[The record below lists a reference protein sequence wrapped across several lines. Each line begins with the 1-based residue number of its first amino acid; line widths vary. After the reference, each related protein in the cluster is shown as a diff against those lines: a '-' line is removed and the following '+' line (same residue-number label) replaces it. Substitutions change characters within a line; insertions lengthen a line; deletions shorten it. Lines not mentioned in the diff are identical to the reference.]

1 MNPGTGDYPSSMA
14 DPDDARAFFSALS
27 ERIEARLF
35 GVGEPLG
42 LVLIG
47 ILTDS
52 HVLIDD
58 VPGVGKT
65 TLVRML
71 ASLLGLRF
79 SRVQFTPDLMPSD
92 ITGTSVLNLKTQEFE
107 FRPGP
112 IFTEILLADEINRA
126 TPKTQAALLEAMQER
141 QVTVDGVTY
150 PLPDPFFVLATQN
163 PVELEGTFPLPE
175 AQLDRFLLRVRM
187 GYPSQDQE
195 ERILTVSRENRTIPK
210 AALPDVPNL
219 VEMRT
224 LVEGIRIEQP
234 VRRYIVDLARATRAH
249 ADLQVGAS
257 PRSVEHMGDAVRARA
272 LLSSRDYV
280 LPDDVKVLAGS
291 VLSHRLVLTTDARI
305 RDRNVQEILSQIVEA
320 IPVPVEFQGA

>member
-1 MNPGTGDYPSSMA
+1 MI
-14 DPDDARAFFSALS
+14 DAEAARGFFSALS
-27 ERIEARLF
+27 ERIEGRLF
-35 GVGEPLG
+35 GVREP
-42 LVLIG
+42 VRMVMIG

-79 SRVQFTPDLMPSD
+79 ARVQFTPDLMPSD
-92 ITGTSVLNLKTQEFE
+92 ITGTSVLNMKTQDFE

-112 IFTEILLADEINRA
+112 IFTEVLLADEINRA

-175 AQLDRFLLRVRM
+175 AQLDRFLLRVRI
-187 GYPSQDQE
+187 GYPDE
-195 ERILTVSRENRTIPK
+195 EAEQKILTVPRENRTVP
-210 AALPDVPNL
+210 ASSVPEAPELPELRRL
-219 VEMRT
+219 VDSVRLE
-224 LVEGIRIEQP
+224 EP
-234 VRRYIVDLARATRAH
+234 VRRYIVRIVRATRDH
-249 ADLQVGAS
+249 PDLQVGAS
-257 PRSVEHMGDAVRARA
+257 PRSVEHM
-272 LLSSRDYV
+272 
-280 LPDDVKVLAGS
+280 
-291 VLSHRLVLTTDARI
+291 
-305 RDRNVQEILSQIVEA
+305 
-320 IPVPVEFQGA
+320 

>member
-1 MNPGTGDYPSSMA
+1 MA
-14 DPDDARAFFSALS
+14 EPEAADKFLAALA

-35 GVGEPLG
+35 GVREPLR

-65 TLVRML
+65 TLIRML

-92 ITGTSVLNLKTQEFE
+92 ITGTSVLNLKSQEFE

-112 IFTEILLADEINRA
+112 IFAEVLLADEINRA

-187 GYPSQDQE
+187 GYPDEQEE
-195 ERILTVSRENRTIPK
+195 ERILTVGRQGRIIPSTR
-210 AALPDVPNL
+210 LPDAPDL
-219 VEMRT
+219 PGLRG
-224 LVEGIRIEQP
+224 LVEGVRLEQP
-234 VRRYIVDLARATRAH
+234 VRRYIVGLARATRDH
-249 ADLQVGAS
+249 PDLQVGAS
-257 PRSVEHMGDAVRARA
+257 PRAIEHMGDATRARA
-272 LLSSRDYV
+272 LLDGRDYV
-280 LPDDVKVLAGS
+280 LPDDVKALAGP
-291 VLSHRLVLTTDARI
+291 VLVHRLVPTTDARI
-305 RDRNVQEILSQIVEA
+305 RDRRAEEILREVLEEV
-320 IPVPVEFQGA
+320 PVPVEFMGA

>member
-1 MNPGTGDYPSSMA
+1 MA
-14 DPDDARAFFSALS
+14 GSDSARAFFSALA
-27 ERIEARLF
+27 ERIEGRLF
-35 GVGEPLG
+35 GVRDPLR

-71 ASLLGLRF
+71 ASLLGLKF
-79 SRVQFTPDLMPSD
+79 ARVQFTPDLMPSD
-92 ITGTSVLNLKTQEFE
+92 ITGTSVLNLKEQDFE

-112 IFTEILLADEINRA
+112 IFAQILLADEINRA

-175 AQLDRFLLRVRM
+175 AQLDRFLLRVRL
-187 GYPSQDQE
+187 GYPSEEQE
-195 ERILTVSRENRTIPK
+195 ERILMMGRESRTVPSTS
-210 AALPDVPNL
+210 LPDVPDL
-219 VEMRT
+219 IDIRRMVE
-224 LVEGIRIEQP
+224 EIRIEQP
-234 VRRYIVDLARATRAH
+234 VRRYIVSLARATRDH
-249 ADLQVGAS
+249 PEVQVGAS
-257 PRSVEHMGDAVRARA
+257 PRAVEHMGDAVRARA
-272 LLSSRDYV
+272 LLDAREYV
-280 LPDDVKVLAGS
+280 LPDDVKALAGP
-291 VLSHRLVLTTDARI
+291 VLTHRLVLTTDARI
-305 RDRNVQEILSQIVEA
+305 RDRQAEEILQEVVQEV
-320 IPVPVEFQGA
+320 PVPVEFHGA

>member
-1 MNPGTGDYPSSMA
+1 MA

-195 ERILTVSRENRTIPK
+195 ERILTVSRESRTIPK
-210 AALPDVPNL
+210 APLPDVPNL
-219 VEMRT
+219 VAMRN
-224 LVEGIRIEQP
+224 LVESIRIEQP

-272 LLSSRDYV
+272 LLSGRDYV

-305 RDRNVQEILSQIVEA
+305 RDRNVQEILTQIVEA

>member
-1 MNPGTGDYPSSMA
+1 MSDL
-14 DPDDARAFFSALS
+14 DEARTVFRALA

-35 GVGEPLG
+35 GVREPVR

-79 SRVQFTPDLMPSD
+79 SRIQFTPDLMPSD
-92 ITGTSVLNLKTQEFE
+92 ITGTSVLNLKAQEFE

-112 IFTEILLADEINRA
+112 IFTEVLLADEINRA

-187 GYPSQDQE
+187 GYPDQSQE
-195 ERILTVSRENRTIPK
+195 ERILTVGRRGR
-210 AALPDVPNL
+210 ALPATPHPDGPGLVGLLRPAEGARPPPAVPPPH
-219 VEMRT
+219 T
-224 LVEGIRIEQP
+224 
-234 VRRYIVDLARATRAH
+234 
-249 ADLQVGAS
+249 S
-257 PRSVEHMGDAVRARA
+257 PG
-272 LLSSRDYV
+272 
-280 LPDDVKVLAGS
+280 PG
-291 VLSHRLVLTTDARI
+291 T
-305 RDRNVQEILSQIVEA
+305 
-320 IPVPVEFQGA
+320 PG